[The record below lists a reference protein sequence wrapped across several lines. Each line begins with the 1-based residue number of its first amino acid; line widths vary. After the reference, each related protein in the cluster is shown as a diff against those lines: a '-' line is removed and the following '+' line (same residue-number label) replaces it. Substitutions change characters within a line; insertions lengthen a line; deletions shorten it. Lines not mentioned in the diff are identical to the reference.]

1 MYEDWEKRGSALSQ
15 DKIIGRLNRELSAI
29 QEADI
34 FVVIPPSIRGLG
46 QTGGFQMVLEDRKS
60 LGFEELQ
67 KAASDLIQAG
77 MSEKS
82 LRGLASTFNVKS
94 PQLYLDIDR
103 TKAQSFQVPLNS
115 VFETLR
121 GYLGSSFVNLFNKF
135 NQVYQVYVQAG
146 DRYRINPEDIRNL
159 YTRNALGE
167 MVPLGSL
174 LQVRQTQG
182 PELITRYNLYPAAT
196 IFGSAAPGFSSGQA
210 IDLMEKVAKD
220 TLPRGV
226 GYDWT
231 ATSYQE
237 KRVGYQAF
245 FIHALSITIVFM
257 VLAALYESWISP
269 AAVVLVVPMALV
281 GVLDSP
287 PDPGL

>member
-1 MYEDWEKRGSALSQ
+1 MVHHAAPMLIVFFVVIALAGWMFVSRPTGFLPIEDQGFAVLFARLPDGAAQPRSREITAKIGAVLKKTPGIAAWVTIGGFSFLDGANVSTINSTFIVYEDWEKRGSALSQ
-15 DKIIGRLNRELSAI
+15 DKIIGRLNHELSAI

-34 FVVIPPSIRGLG
+34 YVVIPPSIRGLG

-103 TKAQSFQVPLNS
+103 TKAQSFQVPLSN

-135 NQVYQVYVQAG
+135 NQVYQVY
-146 DRYRINPEDIRNL
+146 I
-159 YTRNALGE
+159 
-167 MVPLGSL
+167 
-174 LQVRQTQG
+174 
-182 PELITRYNLYPAAT
+182 
-196 IFGSAAPGFSSGQA
+196 
-210 IDLMEKVAKD
+210 
-220 TLPRGV
+220 
-226 GYDWT
+226 
-231 ATSYQE
+231 
-237 KRVGYQAF
+237 
-245 FIHALSITIVFM
+245 
-257 VLAALYESWISP
+257 
-269 AAVVLVVPMALV
+269 
-281 GVLDSP
+281 
-287 PDPGL
+287 